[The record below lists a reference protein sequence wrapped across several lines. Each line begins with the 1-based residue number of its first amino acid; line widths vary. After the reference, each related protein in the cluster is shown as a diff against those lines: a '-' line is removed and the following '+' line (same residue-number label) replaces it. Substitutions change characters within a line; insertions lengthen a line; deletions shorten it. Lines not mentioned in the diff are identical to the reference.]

1 MIKKYKIILSIERG
15 LVKMKYAIAVK
26 GADISKD
33 IGCCESFLIFDDKF
47 GKIIMRQNIENSKSE
62 SQILPDFLSKF
73 KIKAIVCGN
82 MYEDITQA
90 FTEKGIRVITDV
102 SGNADKFAEV
112 FSASTKKQGNFK
124 SCLQPTPK
132 ILVSCRGLNGENN
145 VLAVGYCGN
154 CSYDPPMVMVGIVPS
169 RYSYQMIKESGC
181 FTVNLVDKSYKEVFD
196 YLGSH
201 SKRDENKLDV
211 MNVKF
216 DEGVKIDAPIL
227 SDCPVNIECKVV
239 DSVVTG
245 SHEMFIGKVLYVH
258 ANAKLVDDEGNIDF
272 SQINFI

>member
-1 MIKKYKIILSIERG
+1 MERG
-15 LVKMKYAIAVK
+15 HVKMKYAIAVK

-47 GKIIMRQNIENSKSE
+47 GKIIMRQIIENPKQE
-62 SQILPDFLSKF
+62 TDVLPDFLSKF

-82 MYEDITQA
+82 IEEKIAQE
-90 FTEKGIRVITDV
+90 FTEKGIRVVTDA
-102 SGNADKFAEV
+102 SGNADKFAEM
-112 FSASTKKQGNFK
+112 FSASSKKQGNFK
-124 SCLQPTPK
+124 SCLQPAPK

-145 VLAVGYCGN
+145 VLAVAYCGN

-181 FTVNLVDKSYKEVFD
+181 FTVNLVDKNYKEIFD

-201 SKRDENKLDV
+201 SKRDENKLDIMQV
-211 MNVKF
+211 NMG
-216 DEGVKIDAPIL
+216 EGIKVNAPIL
-227 SDCPVNIECKVV
+227 PDCPVNIECKVV
-239 DSVVTG
+239 DSIVTG
-245 SHEMFIGKVLYVH
+245 SHEMFIGKIEYVH
-258 ANAKLVDDEGNIDF
+258 ADAKLVDNEGNIDF